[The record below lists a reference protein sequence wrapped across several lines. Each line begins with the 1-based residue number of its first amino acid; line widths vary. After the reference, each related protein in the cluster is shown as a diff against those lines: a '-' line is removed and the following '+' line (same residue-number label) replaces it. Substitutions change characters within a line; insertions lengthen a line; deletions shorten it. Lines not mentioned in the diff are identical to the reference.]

1 MKRRAVLYIAAALVI
16 IYFCVMFI
24 SQQIAIN
31 EKNREIGELEDQI
44 KSVEEEKKKLQDEI
58 DNAESRET
66 IENIARDELGLVY
79 PDERKYIDRTADGC
93 FNTNEK

>member
-79 PDERKYIDRTADGC
+79 PDERTYIDSNG
-93 FNTNEK
+93 

>member
-16 IYFCVMFI
+16 LYFCVMFI

-79 PDERKYIDRTADGC
+79 PDERKYIDSNG
-93 FNTNEK
+93 

>member
-31 EKNREIGELEDQI
+31 EKNSEIGELEDQI

-79 PDERKYIDRTADGC
+79 PDERKYIDSNG
-93 FNTNEK
+93 

>member
-66 IENIARDELGLVY
+66 IENIARD
-79 PDERKYIDRTADGC
+79 
-93 FNTNEK
+93 

>member
-1 MKRRAVLYIAAALVI
+1 MKRRAILYIAAALVI

-79 PDERKYIDRTADGC
+79 PDERKYIDSNG
-93 FNTNEK
+93 

>member
-31 EKNREIGELEDQI
+31 EKNREIGELEDKI

-79 PDERKYIDRTADGC
+79 PDERKYIDSNG
-93 FNTNEK
+93 

>member
-1 MKRRAVLYIAAALVI
+1 MKRRAVLYIAAPLVI

-79 PDERKYIDRTADGC
+79 PDERKYIDSNG
-93 FNTNEK
+93 

>member
-44 KSVEEEKKKLQDEI
+44 KSGEEEKKKLQDEI

-79 PDERKYIDRTADGC
+79 PDERKYIDSNG
-93 FNTNEK
+93 

>member
-44 KSVEEEKKKLQDEI
+44 KSVEEEKKKLQGEI

-79 PDERKYIDRTADGC
+79 PDERKYIDSNG
-93 FNTNEK
+93 

>member
-1 MKRRAVLYIAAALVI
+1 MKRRPVLYIAAALVI

-24 SQQIAIN
+24 SQQITIN
-31 EKNREIGELEDQI
+31 ESKKKISELEDEI
-44 KSVEEEKKKLQDEI
+44 KSVQEESKKLKDEI

-79 PDERKYIDRTADGC
+79 PDERKYIDSNG
-93 FNTNEK
+93 

>member
-16 IYFCVMFI
+16 IYFCIMFI

-31 EKNREIGELEDQI
+31 EKNKQIGELEDQI

-79 PDERKYIDRTADGC
+79 PDERKYIDSNG
-93 FNTNEK
+93 

>member
-58 DNAESRET
+58 DNAEGRET

-79 PDERKYIDRTADGC
+79 PDERKYIDSNG
-93 FNTNEK
+93 

>member
-1 MKRRAVLYIAAALVI
+1 MKRRAVLYLAAALVI

-79 PDERKYIDRTADGC
+79 PDERKYIDSNG
-93 FNTNEK
+93 

>member
-79 PDERKYIDRTADGC
+79 PDERKYIDSNG
-93 FNTNEK
+93 

>member
-79 PDERKYIDRTADGC
+79 PDERKHIDSNG
-93 FNTNEK
+93 

>member
-44 KSVEEEKKKLQDEI
+44 KSVEKEKKKLQDEI
-58 DNAESRET
+58 DNAVSRET

-79 PDERKYIDRTADGC
+79 PDERKYIDSNG
-93 FNTNEK
+93 

>member
-1 MKRRAVLYIAAALVI
+1 MKRRAVLDIAAALVI

-79 PDERKYIDRTADGC
+79 PDERKYIDSNG
-93 FNTNEK
+93 

>member
-1 MKRRAVLYIAAALVI
+1 MTRRAVLYIAAALVI
-16 IYFCVMFI
+16 IYFGGMFI

-79 PDERKYIDRTADGC
+79 PDERKYIDSNG
-93 FNTNEK
+93 

>member
-31 EKNREIGELEDQI
+31 EKNKQIGELEDQI

-79 PDERKYIDRTADGC
+79 PDERKYIDSNG
-93 FNTNEK
+93 

>member
-31 EKNREIGELEDQI
+31 EKNKQISELEEEI
-44 KSVEEEKKKLQDEI
+44 ESVREESKKLKDEI
-58 DNAESRET
+58 DNVGSRET
-66 IENIARDELGLVY
+66 IENIAREELGLVY
-79 PDERKYIDRTADGC
+79 PDERKYIDSNG
-93 FNTNEK
+93 

>member
-66 IENIARDELGLVY
+66 IENIARDELGLVLS
-79 PDERKYIDRTADGC
+79 R
-93 FNTNEK
+93 

>member
-1 MKRRAVLYIAAALVI
+1 MVI
-16 IYFCVMFI
+16 IYFGGMFI

-79 PDERKYIDRTADGC
+79 PDERKYIDSNG
-93 FNTNEK
+93 

>member
-44 KSVEEEKKKLQDEI
+44 KSVEEEKKKWKDEI

-79 PDERKYIDRTADGC
+79 PDERKYIDSNG
-93 FNTNEK
+93 